1 MPPAPLGIQY
11 VYPPWAYTHQNQA
24 PQLRDSHAADP
35 KPFTGHDAT
44 KIEEF
49 IASCILVFTAK
60 PISFPDDPS
69 RVNYAISYL
78 SEGAGHWI
86 RPILLLSPPH
96 PMRGSWDLF
105 VSGLNAMFG
114 DPFKAATAERTLR
127 NLEMK
132 DSQHISKYIV
142 EFSRHAPY
150 TGWGSIPLGTQ
161 FYQGLPLRIKQG
173 FRYRDRP
180 RDLLPLQ
187 RVCAELDQY
196 HWEVEKDLTGGSRKY
211 SGHSGTTSAPA
222 PTTPAALTAPKASA
236 PVALNKAPEARKAI
250 QGPTPDYVKKLTS
263 DGHLSLSDREN
274 RLANGLC
281 LYCGIKGHSVAS
293 CPSIPDKKRR
303 TPAGTSGRAVIT
315 LPVASPPTPELT
327 ASIVEV
333 TQEKA

>member
-1 MPPAPLGIQY
+1 M
-11 VYPPWAYTHQNQA
+11 
-24 PQLRDSHAADP
+24 
-35 KPFTGHDAT
+35 
-44 KIEEF
+44 
-49 IASCILVFTAK
+49 
-60 PISFPDDPS
+60 
-69 RVNYAISYL
+69 NYAISYL
-78 SEGAGHWI
+78 SEIAGQWI
-86 RPILLLSPPH
+86 RPILLQFPPH
-96 PMRGSWDLF
+96 PIRGNWELF
-105 VSGLNAMFG
+105 VSELNSMFG
-114 DPFKAATAERTLR
+114 DPYLAATAERALR
-127 NLEMK
+127 NLVMA
-132 DSQHISKYIV
+132 DSDKISKYIV
-142 EFSRHAPY
+142 EFSRWAPY

-161 FYQGLPLRIKQG
+161 FHQGLPNRIKQG

-236 PVALNKAPEARKAI
+236 PVASNKAPEARKAI

-303 TPAGTSGRAVIT
+303 IPAGTSGRAVIT